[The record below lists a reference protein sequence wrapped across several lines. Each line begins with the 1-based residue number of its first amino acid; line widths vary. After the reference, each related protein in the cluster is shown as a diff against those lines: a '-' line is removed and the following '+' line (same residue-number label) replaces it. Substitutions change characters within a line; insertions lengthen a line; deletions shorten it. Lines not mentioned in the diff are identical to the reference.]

1 MTVHTFRTWIP
12 WVAAALAIPI
22 AAAQGRGTSGTGGTG
37 TPNTGTTRSTTT
49 SPTTTGNTSTTT
61 TPSPTT
67 PIFLSGR
74 VQMEDGT
81 PPPEGVR
88 IERVCGGATHTEGFT
103 DTNGNFGI
111 QIGSVENAAYQDASD
126 TGSDGLRSMGGTGAG
141 NSGGFNSGLGT
152 GVADRRLTN
161 CDLRARLGGYPSQS
175 ISLTGRRPMDNPDV
189 GVILLHKDSGEGA
202 TTVAAISLAA
212 PKDARKA
219 FDKAQ
224 DLMQKG
230 KVNDAYKNYQK
241 AVSLYRG
248 YAAAWCEMGRIEAG
262 SGQFD
267 KAVLSFREAVKA
279 DAKYA
284 DGYVQL
290 GALAVRDKNWQEAAD
305 LTGQALK
312 LNSFDYPLAWFDNA
326 VANYNLNHMEEAEKG
341 AVKTE
346 RLDTRHRYPQ
356 AEYLEGLIQINRRD
370 YKAAAESIRGYLK
383 RAPDAADAAQA
394 RDQLAKIEALATAE
408 PGK

>member
-1 MTVHTFRTWIP
+1 MIVHTFRTWIP

-88 IERVCGGATHTEGFT
+88 IERVCGGSIHTEGFT

-126 TGSDGLRSMGGTGAG
+126 TGSDGLRSMGGTGGG
-141 NSGGFNSGLGT
+141 NSGGFNNGLGG
-152 GVADRRLTN
+152 GVTDRRLTN
-161 CDLRARLGGYPSQS
+161 CDLRARLGGYRSQS

-202 TTVAAISLAA
+202 TTVAASSLAA

-326 VANYNLNHMEEAEKG
+326 VANYNLNHMEEAEKS

-383 RAPDAADAAQA
+383 RAPDAADATQA

>member
-161 CDLRARLGGYPSQS
+161 CDLRARLGGYRSQS

-202 TTVAAISLAA
+202 TTVAASSLAA

-326 VANYNLNHMEEAEKG
+326 VANYNLNHMEEAEKS

-383 RAPDAADAAQA
+383 RAPDAADATQA